1 MRRRRDL
8 LSAGGLAV
16 LAVAYLVANR
26 AYPLDTLATPGPG
39 VFPLAAGLLL
49 LALAA
54 GQAAVALRAR
64 SAPAAPALP
73 SAAPAL
79 PSAAVPARQG
89 PAVRAW
95 ALMAA
100 LAGYAAAAGT
110 VGFLTASFVL
120 VVVASRLLGAAGWL
134 RPAALALGV
143 TLAAYALFV
152 VWLGVPLPAGLLR

>member
-1 MRRRRDL
+1 
-8 LSAGGLAV
+8 
-16 LAVAYLVANR
+16 
-26 AYPLDTLATPGPG
+26 
-39 VFPLAAGLLL
+39 
-49 LALAA
+49 
-54 GQAAVALRAR
+54 
-64 SAPAAPALP
+64 
-73 SAAPAL
+73 
-79 PSAAVPARQG
+79 
-89 PAVRAW
+89 
-95 ALMAA
+95 MAA

>member
-8 LSAGGLAV
+8 LSTGGLAV

-49 LALAA
+49 LGLAA

-73 SAAPAL
+73 SAAPA
-79 PSAAVPARQG
+79 RQR
-89 PAVRAW
+89 PAVQAW

-110 VGFLTASFVL
+110 VGFLTASFAL

-152 VWLGVPLPAGLLR
+152 AWLGVPLPAGLLR

>member
-49 LALAA
+49 LGLAA

-64 SAPAAPALP
+64 SAPAA
-73 SAAPAL
+73 
-79 PSAAVPARQG
+79 PARQG

-100 LAGYAAAAGT
+100 LAGYAAAAGA